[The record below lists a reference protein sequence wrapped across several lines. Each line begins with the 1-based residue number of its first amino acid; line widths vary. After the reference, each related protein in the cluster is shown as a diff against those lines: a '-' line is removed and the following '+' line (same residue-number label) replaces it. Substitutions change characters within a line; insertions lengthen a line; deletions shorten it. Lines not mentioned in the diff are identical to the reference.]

1 MTNEIKS
8 WEDRLYP
15 SLIPIIDGIVDS
27 LEDGDI
33 FYDIGANTGLL
44 TQKILEK
51 TNKNIRCF
59 LFEPVQK
66 YYDIIVE
73 KFSDIENVEY
83 FNVALVDEIKD
94 IEISVDNDNL
104 GWNTITSIRKYG
116 NVQNIK
122 GVDISSL
129 IYFYNLP
136 RPNIIKIDVEQSEYL
151 TIKGMKNF
159 LENSKL
165 PRKIFMEI
173 GIDKNNLLWQ
183 HEVDMI
189 EYLFSLGYKR
199 FEYDGNNTIDAI
211 FEL

>member
-1 MTNEIKS
+1 MTNEIKT

-15 SLIPIIDGIVDS
+15 SLIPIIDSIVDS
-27 LEDGDI
+27 LEEGDV

-51 TNKNIRCF
+51 TDKNIKCF
-59 LFEPVQK
+59 LFEPVPK
-66 YYDIIVE
+66 YYDVIVD
-73 KFSDIENVEY
+73 KFSNNENVNF
-83 FNVALVDEIKD
+83 FNVALIDEPKD
-94 IEISVDNDNL
+94 VEISVDNDNL

-122 GVDISSL
+122 GVDLSNL
-129 IYFYNLP
+129 IYAYNLP

-151 TIKGMKNF
+151 TILGMKHF
-159 LENSKL
+159 LEHSKL

-173 GIDKNNLLWQ
+173 GINKSNILWPQ
-183 HEVDMI
+183 EVDMI
-189 EYLFSLGYKR
+189 QYLFSLGYKR
-199 FEYDGNNTIDAI
+199 FEYDGNDTIDAT